1 MTGTNARL
9 YPNKNKDFDKHIVI
23 DYPRATLNKNEVD
36 IPTEIP
42 GSFTVPY
49 PNNTSENNFFYTD
62 KGTTENY
69 SHSKI
74 YINKLIHYNI
84 DGITTNND
92 NIVGELIIEH
102 KTLTNTE
109 KLYTCYLLE
118 TKSLLLTDEND
129 IDKMLTMKEKQ
140 ADNLDIDF
148 NTVIPNQEGCIVYES
163 KGNKVCVFITPI
175 QINTASKTTINEK
188 LAKITDLFKISPED
202 SSSYKVIPGNNISK
216 RDAEEI
222 YIDCNPTGVSEDEV
236 NTYNVPINSKMASQS
251 QESDYMKTTVNFGL
265 FVLTALV
272 SYVLVPMFYKNAII
286 DTTNLVFN
294 KDAEAPERF
303 KRIRS
308 ADILIAL
315 LFLLAC
321 FIVSGLSNEILYS
334 YTIVLFIIVFYVV
347 SYALI
352 QIKKTQT
359 DFLTTKHTKGK
370 VSNDYNDEPGKN
382 INPFDLDDLGKT
394 FLSVLQFVLFTKDNV
409 AFLVAAMSIIAI
421 ILGIQVATGGIEG
434 STFGTTMYLIVGPL
448 FIIINSIMVFK
459 HNQDLANA

>member
-1 MTGTNARL
+1 MSETNSL

-36 IPTEIP
+36 IPPTESP

-84 DGITTNND
+84 DGVTSNND

-102 KTLTNTE
+102 KTFTNTE

-129 IDKMLTMKEKQ
+129 IDKMLKMKEKQ

-175 QINTASKTTINEK
+175 QINTASKETIVK
-188 LAKITDLFKISPED
+188 LANITDLFKISPDD
-202 SSSYKVIPGNNISK
+202 SSTYKVIPGNNISK

-265 FVLTALV
+265 FILTALV
-272 SYVLVPMFYKNAII
+272 SYVLVPMFYKNTVI
-286 DTTNLVFN
+286 DTTNLVF
-294 KDAEAPERF
+294 KLATDAPKRF

-315 LFLLAC
+315 AFVITISSIA
-321 FIVSGLSNEILYS
+321 GAGNGMYS
-334 YTIVLFIIVFYVV
+334 YTIAMFISIFYLV
-347 SYALI
+347 SLSLI
-352 QIKKTQT
+352 QLKKTQT
-359 DFLTTKHTKGK
+359 DFLTTKYKGNK
-370 VSNDYNDEPGKN
+370 VSNDYDDESGKN
-382 INPFDLDDLGKT
+382 IDPFDLDDIWVTIMDIIK
-394 FLSVLQFVLFTKDNV
+394 FAFKSKHI
-409 AFLVAAMSIIAI
+409 AFLVAIMTVIAT
-421 ILGIQVATGGIEG
+421 ILGILVATGGIEG
-434 STFGTTMYLIVGPL
+434 STFGTAMYSSVGPL
-448 FIIINSIMVFK
+448 FVIINSIMVFK

>member
-1 MTGTNARL
+1 MSRL

-118 TKSLLLTDEND
+118 TTYTLTDEND

-188 LAKITDLFKISPED
+188 LAKITDLFKISPDD
-202 SSSYKVIPGNNISK
+202 SSTYIVIPGNNISK

-265 FVLTALV
+265 FILTALV
-272 SYVLVPMFYKNAII
+272 SYVLVPMFYKNTVI
-286 DTTNLVFN
+286 DTTNLVF
-294 KDAEAPERF
+294 KLATDAPKRF

-308 ADILIAL
+308 ADILITL

-359 DFLTTKHTKGK
+359 EFLTTKYKGNK
-370 VSNDYNDEPGKN
+370 VSNDYNDESGKN
-382 INPFDLDDLGKT
+382 INPFDLDDLGDT
-394 FLSVLQFVLFTKDNV
+394 FLSVLKFVFFRKDNI
-409 AFLVAAMSIIAI
+409 AFFVAAMGIIAI
-421 ILGIQVATGGIEG
+421 ILGIQVATGVIEG
-434 STFGTTMYLIVGPL
+434 TTFGNTMAIIAGPL
-448 FIIINSIMVFK
+448 LVIINSIMVFK

>member
-1 MTGTNARL
+1 MSGTNSRL

-36 IPTEIP
+36 IPTEIK

-74 YINKLIHYNI
+74 YINKLIHFNI

-102 KTLTNTE
+102 KTFTNTE

-175 QINTASKTTINEK
+175 QINTASKTAINEK
-188 LAKITDLFKISPED
+188 LAEITDLFKISPDD
-202 SSSYKVIPGNNISK
+202 SSTYKVIPGNNISK

-265 FVLTALV
+265 FILTALV
-272 SYVLVPMFYKNAII
+272 SYVLVPMFYKNTVI
-286 DTTNLVFN
+286 DTTNLVF
-294 KDAEAPERF
+294 KLATDAPKRF

-315 LFLLAC
+315 V
-321 FIVSGLSNEILYS
+321 FIIIIASISGAGNGMYS
-334 YTIVLFIIVFYVV
+334 YTIAMFISIFYLV
-347 SYALI
+347 SFALI
-352 QIKKTQT
+352 QLKKTQT
-359 DFLTTKHTKGK
+359 DFLTTKYKGNK
-370 VSNDYNDEPGKN
+370 VSNDYDDEYGKV
-382 INPFDLDDLGKT
+382 IDPFDLDDIWVTIMDIIK
-394 FLSVLQFVLFTKDNV
+394 FVFKSKHI
-409 AFLVAAMSIIAI
+409 AFLAAIMTVIAT
-421 ILGIQVATGGIEG
+421 ILGILVATGGIEG
-434 STFGTTMYLIVGPL
+434 STFGTAMYSSVGPL

>member
-1 MTGTNARL
+1 MSGTNSRL

-36 IPTEIP
+36 IPTDIP

-84 DGITTNND
+84 DGVTTNND

-102 KTLTNTE
+102 KTFTNTE

-118 TKSLLLTDEND
+118 TKPLLLTDEND
-129 IDKMLTMKEKQ
+129 IDKMLKMKEKQ

-148 NTVIPNQEGCIVYES
+148 NTVIPNQEGCIAYES

-175 QINTASKTTINEK
+175 QINTASKETINDK
-188 LAKITDLFKISPED
+188 LAKITDLFKISPDD
-202 SSSYKVIPGNNISK
+202 SSTYKVIPGNNISK

-265 FVLTALV
+265 FILTALV
-272 SYVLVPMFYKNAII
+272 SYVLVPMFYKNTVI
-286 DTTNLVFN
+286 DTTNLVF
-294 KDAEAPERF
+294 KLATDAPKRF

-315 LFLLAC
+315 AFVITISSIA
-321 FIVSGLSNEILYS
+321 GAGNGMYS
-334 YTIVLFIIVFYVV
+334 YTIAMFISIFYIVSF
-347 SYALI
+347 ALI
-352 QIKKTQT
+352 QLKKTQT
-359 DFLTTKHTKGK
+359 DFLTTKYKNNK
-370 VSNDYNDEPGKN
+370 VSNDYDDEYGKV
-382 INPFDLDDLGKT
+382 IDPFDLDDIWVTIMDIIK
-394 FLSVLQFVLFTKDNV
+394 FVFKSKHI
-409 AFLVAAMSIIAI
+409 AFLAAIMTVIAT
-421 ILGIQVATGGIEG
+421 ILGILVATGGIEG
-434 STFGTTMYLIVGPL
+434 STFGTAMYSSVGPL
-448 FIIINSIMVFK
+448 FVIINSIMVFK

>member
-1 MTGTNARL
+1 MSGTNSRL

-36 IPTEIP
+36 IPTNNP

-84 DGITTNND
+84 DGVTSNND

-102 KTLTNTE
+102 KTFTNTE

-118 TKSLLLTDEND
+118 TKSVLVIDEND
-129 IDKMLTMKEKQ
+129 IDKMLKMKEKQ

-148 NTVIPNQEGCIVYES
+148 NTVIPNQEGCIAYAS

-175 QINTASKTTINEK
+175 QINTASKETINDK
-188 LAKITDLFKISPED
+188 LADITDLFEISPD
-202 SSSYKVIPGNNISK
+202 DGSYKVIPGNNISK

-265 FVLTALV
+265 FILTALV
-272 SYVLVPMFYKNAII
+272 SYVLVPMFYKNTVI
-286 DTTNLVFN
+286 DTTNLVF
-294 KDAEAPERF
+294 KQATAAPQRF

-315 LFLLAC
+315 AFLLAC
-321 FIVSGLSNEILYS
+321 FLVSGLSNEILYS
-334 YTIVLFIIVFYVV
+334 YTIVLFIIVFYGV

-359 DFLTTKHTKGK
+359 DFLTTKYKNNK
-370 VSNDYNDEPGKN
+370 VSNDYNDEYGKV
-382 INPFDLDDLGKT
+382 IDPFDLDDIWKT
-394 FLSVLQFVLFTKDNV
+394 IMDIIKFVFNPKPF
-409 AFLVAAMSIIAI
+409 AFFVAAMGIISI
-421 ILGIQVATGGIEG
+421 ILGIQVATGAIEG
-434 STFGTTMYLIVGPL
+434 STFGTAMYSIAGPL
-448 FIIINSIMVFK
+448 FVSINSIMVFK

>member
-1 MTGTNARL
+1 MTGTNSRL

-23 DYPRATLNKNEVD
+23 DYPRVTLNKNEVD
-36 IPTEIP
+36 IPTVIP

-84 DGITTNND
+84 DGVTTNND

-102 KTLTNTE
+102 KTFTNTE

-118 TKSLLLTDEND
+118 TKPLLLTDEND
-129 IDKMLTMKEKQ
+129 IDKMLKMKEKQ

-148 NTVIPNQEGCIVYES
+148 NTVIPNQEGCIAYES

-175 QINTASKTTINEK
+175 QINTASKEIINDK
-188 LAKITDLFKISPED
+188 LAKITDLFKISPDD
-202 SSSYKVIPGNNISK
+202 SSTYKVIPGNNISK

-265 FVLTALV
+265 FILTALV
-272 SYVLVPMFYKNAII
+272 SYVLVPMFYKNTVI
-286 DTTNLVFN
+286 DTTNLVF
-294 KDAEAPERF
+294 KLATDAPKRF

-315 LFLLAC
+315 AFVLT
-321 FIVSGLSNEILYS
+321 ISSISGAGNGMYS
-334 YTIVLFIIVFYVV
+334 YTIAMFISIFYIVSF
-347 SYALI
+347 ALI
-352 QIKKTQT
+352 QLKKTQT
-359 DFLTTKHTKGK
+359 DFLTTKYKNNK
-370 VSNDYNDEPGKN
+370 VSNDYDDEYGKV
-382 INPFDLDDLGKT
+382 IDPFDLDDIWVTIMDIIK
-394 FLSVLQFVLFTKDNV
+394 FVFKSKHI
-409 AFLVAAMSIIAI
+409 AFLAAIMTVIAT
-421 ILGIQVATGGIEG
+421 ILGILVATGGIEG
-434 STFGTTMYLIVGPL
+434 STFGTTMYSSVGPL
-448 FIIINSIMVFK
+448 FVIINSIMVFK